1 MKEQLAK
8 QLEELLIKVESQ
20 GLQIKA
26 LKEAL
31 LNLQGF
37 SLDDDPSTGRKI
49 RFRTARVP
57 VVEKP
62 VEPVAPAVPV
72 VPAEPVVL

>member
-1 MKEQLAK
+1 MKDTLAA
-8 QLEELLIKVESQ
+8 QVAEVLTKVESQ

-26 LKEAL
+26 LKDAL

-37 SLDDDPSTGRKI
+37 SLDDDPTTGRKI

-62 VEPVAPAVPV
+62 VTDTPTPTIPSEPETV
-72 VPAEPVVL
+72 